1 MDDRGTANG
10 DESRHAGGKVLAVL
24 LLAFGLTLG
33 GGLPE
38 VLATALPVAVAL
50 VRSPGAGG
58 AFLRLLRRL
67 RVVFLFI
74 LILHGW
80 FAPGVPLLPAVGVWS
95 PSREGLVEGARLMG
109 VVGLMAAMVAALVRT
124 TPVPDLAGGVA
135 WALRPLG
142 HLGVPVERFGRLL
155 AWTVERVEPVR
166 RETSAVRQALRLR
179 RPSGRGLTA
188 RLAQEAAAA
197 RVVLR
202 RAREAADRNAEA
214 LYLRRA
220 GGVRPPGVPG
230 RADWGLMAAAGTW
243 ALLMAAV

>member
-1 MDDRGTANG
+1 MGDRGAANG
-10 DESRHAGGKVLAVL
+10 NEGLHAGGKVLAVL
-24 LLAFGLTLG
+24 LLALGLTLG
-33 GGLPE
+33 GGLAE
-38 VLATALPVAVAL
+38 VLATALPVALAL
-50 VRSPGAGG
+50 LRSPGAGG
-58 AFLRLLRRL
+58 AFLLLLRRL

-80 FAPGVPLLPAVGVWS
+80 FSPGVPLFTELGAWS
-95 PSREGLVEGARLMG
+95 PSRAGLVEGVRLVG

-124 TPVPDLAGGVA
+124 TPVPELAGGVA
-135 WALRPLG
+135 WVLRPLG

-166 RETSAVRQALRLR
+166 RETGAVRQVLRLR
-179 RPSGRGLTA
+179 RPSGRGLAA
-188 RLAQEAAAA
+188 RLGQEAAAA

-220 GGVRPPGVPG
+220 GGVRPPGAPD
-230 RADWGLMAAAGTW
+230 RYDWGLMVAAGTW
-243 ALLMAAV
+243 GLLMAAL